1 MTAEERQKLKAFDA
15 KVRSLVTK
23 YQVMLKENED
33 LYAELEA
40 KDRQIAEAKAEA
52 AQYKKDYETLKLA
65 RMIDI
70 SDDEMKHARTRI
82 TNLVREVNKCIN
94 LLTSDNQTAEQ

>member
-15 KVRSLVTK
+15 KVRNLVTK

-40 KDRQIAEAKAEA
+40 KDKQIADAKAEA
-52 AQYKKDYETLKLA
+52 AKYKKDYETLKLA

-94 LLTSDNQTAEQ
+94 LLTSDNQSAGQ

>member
-15 KVRSLVTK
+15 KVRNLVTK

-40 KDRQIAEAKAEA
+40 KDKLIAEAKAEA

-94 LLTSDNQTAEQ
+94 LLTSDNDSTEK

>member
-40 KDRQIAEAKAEA
+40 KDKQIAEAKAEA

-94 LLTSDNQTAEQ
+94 LLTSDNQPDEQ